1 MLVIIYSALIS
12 YMVFFSLCIAPPIN
26 IVLDRKNSSLLLR
39 KIFPRNFWFG
49 IYLSFLSAIISLYQ
63 ENILSMFL
71 SIFILISFLINLYVL
86 MPLINVEADL
96 LKKAKSYS
104 KKFKILHLI
113 SVILYLVNIIIST
126 ISLFLIV

>member
-49 IYLSFLSAIISLYQ
+49 IYLSFLSAIISFYQ
-63 ENILSMFL
+63 ENSLSMFL
-71 SIFILISFLINLYVL
+71 SIFILISFLTNLYVL
-86 MPLINVEADL
+86 MPAINVEADL

>member
-26 IVLDRKNSSLLLR
+26 IVLDRKNSSILLR

-49 IYLSFLSAIISLYQ
+49 IYLSFLSAIISFYQ
-63 ENILSMFL
+63 ENSLSMFL
-71 SIFILISFLINLYVL
+71 SIFILISFLTNLYVL
-86 MPLINVEADL
+86 MPAINVEADL

-113 SVILYLVNIIIST
+113 SVTLYLINIIIST